1 MDLYVIRRPSAWAN
15 LEELGAAAEKSARVG
30 DDEMSDRV
38 RWIRTY
44 IVEEPDGRLGTVC
57 IYEVRFGESIC
68 EHARLVGMPGDS
80 FNRVVKTAIIRED
93 PVEVSEVAE

>member
-15 LEELGAAAEKSARVG
+15 PEELGAAAEKSASVG

-44 IVEEPDGRLGTVC
+44 IVEEPDGRIGTIC
-57 IYEVRFGESIC
+57 IYQARDGESIR
-68 EHARLVGMPGDS
+68 EHARRVGMPGDS